1 MLDGIL
7 VMDKPFG
14 MTSFQ
19 MVREIRK
26 RLKVKKVGHAG
37 TLDPLATGV
46 LPVCLGR
53 ATKIVQFIMEGHKVY
68 QGTMLLGVT
77 TDTYD
82 AAGKVTGQ
90 RHLPPSLDLVTLQKA
105 VKEFTGRLFQPPPP
119 FSAAKHKGKPLYKFA
134 RQGIMVQKESRPVQV
149 FSFEILEMRLPE
161 VDFRVHCSKGTYV
174 RSLVHELGSNLGCG
188 GHVKGLRRTRN
199 GPFNIEQAMKI
210 EILDEVLKTERL
222 SEVIIPVE
230 KALDHI
236 PAIEI
241 DNEMAAEL
249 RNGRPVLVNRLKES
263 LKSQSHKSDPELPYL
278 RLFLCRPHYTKN
290 DSSLQEKDLVSV
302 VAWPTVLKPD
312 SHKILRPIKVWPR
325 EHSAIANYR
334 DRQIVESL
342 SR

>member
-19 MVREIRK
+19 MVQEIRK

-53 ATKIVQFIMEGHKVY
+53 ATKIVQFIMAGHKIY
-68 QGTMLLGVT
+68 QGAMLLGVT

-82 AAGKVTGQ
+82 AAGKVTEQ
-90 RHLPPSLDLVTLQKA
+90 RHLPPSLDLVSLQKA
-105 VKEFTGRLFQPPPP
+105 VRKFTGRLLQPPPP
-119 FSAAKHKGKPLYKFA
+119 FSAAKHQGKPLYKFA

-188 GHVKGLRRTRN
+188 GHVKDLRRTRN
-199 GPFNIEQAMKI
+199 GPFNIERAMKI
-210 EILDEVLKTERL
+210 ETLDEILKTKRL
-222 SEVIIPVE
+222 SEVIISVE

-241 DNEMAAEL
+241 DNEMAKEL
-249 RNGRPVLVNRLKES
+249 RNGRPVLVDRLKES
-263 LKSQSHKSDPELPYL
+263 LESQGDESDPELPYL
-278 RLFLCRPHYTKN
+278 RLFLCRPRYTKN
-290 DSSLQEKDLVSV
+290 GSSLQEKDLVSV
-302 VAWPTVLKPD
+302 VAWPKVLKSD
-312 SHKILRPIKVWPR
+312 SHEILRPIKVWPR
-325 EHSAIANYR
+325 KRGGTIAN
-334 DRQIVESL
+334 
-342 SR
+342 

>member
-1 MLDGIL
+1 MRNGIL

-19 MVREIRK
+19 MVREVRK
-26 RLKVKKVGHAG
+26 RLKVRKAGHAG

-46 LPVCLGR
+46 LPICLGR
-53 ATKIVQFIMEGHKVY
+53 ATKIVQFIMAGHKVY
-68 QGTMLLGVT
+68 QGTMLLGVA

-82 AAGKVTGQ
+82 AAGKITEQ
-90 RHLPPSLDLVTLQKA
+90 KPLPPGLDLVYLQKA
-105 VKEFTGRLFQPPPP
+105 AKEFTGRLLQPPPP

-149 FSFEILEMRLPE
+149 FSFEIFEMRLPE

-174 RSLVHELGSNLGCG
+174 RSLVHELGLNLGCG

-222 SEVIIPVE
+222 SEVIISVE

-241 DNEMAAEL
+241 DNEMAKEL
-249 RNGRPVLVNRLKES
+249 RNGHPVLVDRLKE
-263 LKSQSHKSDPELPYL
+263 LMESQGRESDPELPYL
-278 RLFLCRPHYTKN
+278 RLLLCSPHYAKN
-290 DSSLQEKDLVSV
+290 GSGVHEKDLVSI

-312 SHKILRPIKVWPR
+312 SYKILRPIKVWPK
-325 EHSAIANYR
+325 EYAITN
-334 DRQIVESL
+334 
-342 SR
+342 